1 MYPNKE
7 VKPANMQLIVDFFS
21 VKGWYEEYDP
31 AYPGHYNLREIK
43 NIRCDASC
51 TSTSSILEISCRLYI
66 ALEENLT
73 S

>member
-1 MYPNKE
+1 MK
-7 VKPANMQLIVDFFS
+7 NMIQLID
-21 VKGWYEEYDP
+21 
-31 AYPGHYNLREIK
+31 PGHNNLRENK

-51 TSTSSILEISCRLYI
+51 STSSILEISCRLYI